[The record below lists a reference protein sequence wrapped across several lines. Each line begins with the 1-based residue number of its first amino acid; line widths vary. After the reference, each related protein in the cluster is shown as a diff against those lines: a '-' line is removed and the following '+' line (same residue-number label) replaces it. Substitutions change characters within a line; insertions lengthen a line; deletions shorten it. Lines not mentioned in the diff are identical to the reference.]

1 MAAAPDGPVAVA
13 LAPLPVSP
21 DDIRLCHKTSD
32 RSFYTEA
39 RARAGTFEVALLDPA
54 GFVTEGSFT
63 NIFVKSDGALLTPP
77 LSRGLLPG
85 VLRAE
90 LIANGSAIE
99 RDIRPA
105 DLAGGFFIGN
115 ASRGLLPA
123 TLKPL

>member
-1 MAAAPDGPVAVA
+1 MLFD
-13 LAPLPVSP
+13 L
-21 DDIRLCHKTSD
+21 SD

-99 RDIRPA
+99 GDIHPA
-105 DLAGGFFIGN
+105 DLASGFFIGN